1 MDKELTLIGHLEE
14 LRRRIIIS
22 SIAVIAISV
31 LAFPLA
37 YKALEILKAPSAGM
51 IEKLAFFT
59 PAEAFLVHIK
69 VAFFIGLV
77 FSMPVILYQV
87 WLFISPAIGDKM
99 RRMGAMFLFS
109 SLGAF
114 ASGAAFGYFILL
126 PAALKFLLSF
136 SAESLVPVISVSGYI
151 SFVLGL
157 ILGSGLVFEMPV
169 LSYLLT
175 KIGVINHRYL
185 RRIWKYAVVAI
196 FIAAAIVTP
205 TPDVFNMTIMAIP
218 MLVLYEIS
226 IWVSGVS
233 GRKEQS

>member
-136 SAESLVPVISVSGYI
+136 SAESLAPVISVSGYI